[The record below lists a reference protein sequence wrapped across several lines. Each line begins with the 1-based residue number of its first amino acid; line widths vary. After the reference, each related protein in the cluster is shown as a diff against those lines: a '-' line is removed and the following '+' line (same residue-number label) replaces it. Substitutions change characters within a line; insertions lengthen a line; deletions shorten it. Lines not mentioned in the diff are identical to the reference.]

1 MALRRGVKICY
12 NSRDLVWLA
21 ELVGGR
27 DVCSLVAYGNNV
39 SVNNLLCPKKIK
51 ILPSDVGYDLAAG
64 SYDEREKYLNSFE
77 KDKLLPLLGKV
88 DGLKILD
95 AGAGTGRLA
104 MKMAKM
110 GASVVALDVSEKM
123 LEVLRKKIKLKPSW
137 AM

>member
-1 MALRRGVKICY
+1 M
-12 NSRDLVWLA
+12 S
-21 ELVGGR
+21 
-27 DVCSLVAYGNNV
+27 
-39 SVNNLLCPKKIK
+39 KKIK